1 METASQHSQWVLN
14 QLSPRVLPRPSFPFC
29 CPTLG
34 PRRLAGTGFWILE
47 GLANGEPS
55 QELGRRNM
63 VRATPSEGWRSTSP
77 EDLRSELMEG
87 LQCYSC
93 PLSLQPGSDNSAP

>member
-1 METASQHSQWVLN
+1 
-14 QLSPRVLPRPSFPFC
+14 
-29 CPTLG
+29 
-34 PRRLAGTGFWILE
+34 
-47 GLANGEPS
+47 
-55 QELGRRNM
+55 M

-93 PLSLQPGSDNSAP
+93 PLSLQPGSDNSAPYDTCPRMVCRLLALSLCPSHTFVNGPWPNAP